1 VTTAA
6 SIQFP
11 TPEQIDG
18 SWDWDKIHAP
28 RPLTPLA
35 GDAIVMSMAEGFTIA
50 QHDFG
55 SVLALKCRMVNNYLF
70 ASFTPDEGF
79 TPPTTDIE
87 EYTSSLD
94 KISAGIGERWKT
106 EWEPSLVPILEWAR
120 TSDWR
125 SMTDEQLLEAFD
137 QWRKHL
143 VYFWTIHGWINL
155 SLVPATALQEF
166 YNAEVQPEDPN
177 EGWQLMQGYRTKSVE
192 AGEGLWALSR
202 RVNASPALSKIFGE
216 LDLNDTIAAL
226 EGSDE
231 GRAWLR
237 DFRAYLEEFGWR
249 SDGIYE
255 IGDITW
261 REDPVIPLNMIQG
274 YLRLSDTKTRA
285 WLLSALPSGARSSR
299 QRPGRSWP
307 VSPRSSSASRTSW
320 RPRSTTS
327 ASPRITATGSTR

>member
-106 EWEPSLVPILEWAR
+106 SGSRRWC
-120 TSDWR
+120 R
-125 SMTDEQLLEAFD
+125 SWNGRA
-137 QWRKHL
+137 
-143 VYFWTIHGWINL
+143 
-155 SLVPATALQEF
+155 PAT
-166 YNAEVQPEDPN
+166 
-177 EGWQLMQGYRTKSVE
+177 G
-192 AGEGLWALSR
+192 
-202 RVNASPALSKIFGE
+202 
-216 LDLNDTIAAL
+216 
-226 EGSDE
+226 
-231 GRAWLR
+231 GR
-237 DFRAYLEEFGWR
+237 
-249 SDGIYE
+249 
-255 IGDITW
+255 
-261 REDPVIPLNMIQG
+261 
-274 YLRLSDTKTRA
+274 
-285 WLLSALPSGARSSR
+285 
-299 QRPGRSWP
+299 
-307 VSPRSSSASRTSW
+307 
-320 RPRSTTS
+320 
-327 ASPRITATGSTR
+327 